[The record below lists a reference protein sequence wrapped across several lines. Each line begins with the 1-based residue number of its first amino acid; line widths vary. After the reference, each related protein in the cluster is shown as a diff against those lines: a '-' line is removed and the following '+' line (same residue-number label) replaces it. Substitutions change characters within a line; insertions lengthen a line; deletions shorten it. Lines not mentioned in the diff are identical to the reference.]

1 VVSLVALFINVILLS
16 ILPPSIIWPI
26 FIILTCGHLWANY
39 KAKRC
44 ILFNVFNHQ
53 RFHLVCSEYFKTN
66 GKQILSIEQVND
78 QEPILFKTSISYHAY
93 LGISL
98 NRIPEQIFPSQDQ
111 LENFHNNEFER
122 FLLLHDK
129 PTKTF
134 YVLLKPNS
142 DNDDLIRLNFFIE
155 ILSYAMKSTI
165 ENSNEGF
172 HSIIN
177 RIQKQLSNL
186 NICVDILHENNNRC
200 YEQFKQICVQHGYNF
215 HRSLFN
221 LDVYRIQ

>member
-1 VVSLVALFINVILLS
+1 VVSLVALFVNVALLS
-16 ILPPSIIWPI
+16 ILPSSFIWPI

-78 QEPILFKTSISYHAY
+78 QEPILFKTSISYHSY
-93 LGISL
+93 IGISL

-165 ENSNEGF
+165 ENSHEGF

-186 NICVDILHENNNRC
+186 NICLDILHENNNRC

-221 LDVYRIQ
+221 IDVYRIQ